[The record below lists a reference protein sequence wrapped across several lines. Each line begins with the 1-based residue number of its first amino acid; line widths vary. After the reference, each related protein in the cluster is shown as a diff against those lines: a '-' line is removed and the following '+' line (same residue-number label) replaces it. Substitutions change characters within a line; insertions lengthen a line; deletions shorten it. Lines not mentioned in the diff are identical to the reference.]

1 MDSRQI
7 VRKAVAAL
15 SKEAV
20 PADDSESLFET
31 GVIDSFG
38 LLDLVQNLEGAFGVK
53 VPDADLNP
61 RKFDNINKIVDY
73 FDARSNNKKKQAG
86 G

>member
-1 MDSRQI
+1 MDTRET

-15 SKEAV
+15 AKETV

-31 GVIDSFG
+31 GAIDSFG
-38 LLDLVQNLEGAFGVK
+38 LLELVQNLEQAFGVK

-61 RKFDNINKIVDY
+61 RKFDNVNKIVAY
-73 FDARSNNKKKQAG
+73 FTKR
-86 G
+86 

>member
-1 MDSRQI
+1 MDSRET

-15 SKEAV
+15 AKEAV
-20 PADDSESLFET
+20 PADDESLFET

-38 LLDLVQNLEGAFGVK
+38 LLDLVQNLEQSFGVK
-53 VPDADLNP
+53 VPDADLSP
-61 RKFDNINKIVDY
+61 RKFDNIDKIVDY
-73 FDARSNNKKKQAG
+73 FDARSDKKKHAG

>member
-1 MDSRQI
+1 MEPRET

-15 SKEAV
+15 AKEAV
-20 PADDSESLFET
+20 PADDGESLFET

-38 LLDLVQNLEGAFGVK
+38 LLDLVQNLEQAFGVK

-61 RKFDNINKIVDY
+61 RKFDNVNKIVAY
-73 FDARSNNKKKQAG
+73 FDARRDKKKQAAR
-86 G
+86 

>member
-1 MDSRQI
+1 MDSREI

-38 LLDLVQNLEGAFGVK
+38 LLDLVQNLEAAFGVK

-61 RKFDNINKIVDY
+61 RKFDNINKIADY
-73 FDARSNNKKKQAG
+73 FSARSGKKKHAG